1 MAAHG
6 NNTAAPGTSQRG
18 LTRRGTMPPPPPVTA
33 SATQSLF
40 SSLLQPPPSKRARTI
55 HNPQDPPVPPP
66 SKAVPATPPR
76 KSATKAQRAAASSAA
91 ASKSKGRKD
100 TKGKRRE
107 TGNAAGSSSRLIT
120 PQSTLGS
127 EGFADNEDD
136 MKAAATLTSLLLSRP
151 SMSGSA
157 SSPRSSLSAG
167 SDGGSSHSFSHYAQ
181 SSTRTTAP
189 SSLPQSNEPSFNAA
203 YTRSR
208 TPQPESRHAR
218 TQSLPH
224 LGNLQGSGNT
234 TPKAQVRAGSSR
246 LMGSNTP
253 HPPSDT
259 EAADLMLFLAT
270 SPSPVRASTSKDR
283 EARDMAAFRT
293 LSGNSAL
300 KGRVLFPTAGP
311 ANEDT
316 APSGSNPLRRD
327 ATGSFSSVLTVAT
340 DLIDDPADDGS
351 QEHVVG
357 VASQSSPL
365 NPGNAKRSRSSS
377 MHLNVPAPPTI
388 IPPTPTEENPV
399 QLLPLPPS
407 SPTPAP
413 RPRAEPLERSASA
426 PVPILAPS
434 APPTPGNAVPFNFND
449 FINVSPSPAATGPA
463 AKLTSLRA
471 NVGRKLFEEHQ
482 TLGGGAHGGN
492 DSMPGHGGPGGLGA
506 GIDLVRSSV

>member
-1 MAAHG
+1 MAAQG
-6 NNTAAPGTSQRG
+6 NNTPASGSARRG
-18 LTRRGTMPPPPPVTA
+18 LARRGTMPPPPVTA

-76 KSATKAQRAAASSAA
+76 KSPTKAQRAAASSAA

-167 SDGGSSHSFSHYAQ
+167 SDGGSSHSFTHYAQ
-181 SSTRTTAP
+181 SSARTTAP
-189 SSLPQSNEPSFNAA
+189 SSLPQSNEPSFNAG

-224 LGNLQGSGNT
+224 LGNFQGSGNT
-234 TPKAQVRAGSSR
+234 TPKAQMRAGSSR
-246 LMGSNTP
+246 LIGSTTP

-270 SPSPVRASTSKDR
+270 SPSPVRASTSKDKD
-283 EARDMAAFRT
+283 ARDMAAFRT

-311 ANEDT
+311 ASEDT
-316 APSGSNPLRRD
+316 VPSGSKPLRRD

-340 DLIDDPADDGS
+340 DLIDDPADGGS
-351 QEHVVG
+351 QEHVIG
-357 VASQSSPL
+357 VAPQSSPSH
-365 NPGNAKRSRSSS
+365 PGNAKRSRSSS
-377 MHLNVPAPPTI
+377 MNLSVPAPPTV
-388 IPPTPTEENPV
+388 IPPLHLLRRILYNCFHYRHRHRLPPRDRVQSLSND
-399 QLLPLPPS
+399 QLLPPRLYS
-407 SPTPAP
+407 RHQR
-413 RPRAEPLERSASA
+413 RPRLGSLFRSTLT
-426 PVPILAPS
+426 IL
-434 APPTPGNAVPFNFND
+434 
-449 FINVSPSPAATGPA
+449 
-463 AKLTSLRA
+463 LTSLPH
-471 NVGRKLFEEHQ
+471 LLQ
-482 TLGGGAHGGN
+482 
-492 DSMPGHGGPGGLGA
+492 P
-506 GIDLVRSSV
+506 DLPPN